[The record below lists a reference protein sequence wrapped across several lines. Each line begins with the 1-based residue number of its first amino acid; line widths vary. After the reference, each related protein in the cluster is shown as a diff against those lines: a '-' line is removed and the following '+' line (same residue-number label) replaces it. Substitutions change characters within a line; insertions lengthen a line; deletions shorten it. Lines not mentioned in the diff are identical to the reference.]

1 MKKKSDKERERDEAE
16 AFVVWTLFF
25 IIFSYALFAESIVI
39 MSLDVIVFGSVL
51 YCSFIRSKYK
61 KKLEHKRDEIRQ
73 ASKNFVK

>member
-25 IIFSYALFAESIVI
+25 IIFSYAWFSGSLMIMGLDIV
-39 MSLDVIVFGSVL
+39 VFGSVL

-61 KKLEHKRDEIRQ
+61 KKIEHKREEIRQ